1 MDPVAELIE
10 IEAVRKLR
18 VLYSH
23 YFDIHDVDS
32 LAGLFAEDA
41 VCEFGES
48 YGGDWVGREAIRKG
62 YANYAGGGAPPFSFM
77 HAVTN
82 AWVELNGAD
91 TARGRAY
98 LLDLNLAPEV
108 QQPLLLVGVYD
119 DLYRKIEGRWYIART
134 RIDFLW
140 PRRDY
145 HGPRA

>member
-1 MDPVAELIE
+1 MDPVAELLE

-23 YFDIHDVDS
+23 YFDIRDVNS

-48 YGGDWVGREAIRKG
+48 YGGDWVGRDAIRKG
-62 YANYAGGGAPPFSFM
+62 YANYATADAPPFSFM

-82 AWVELNGAD
+82 AWVELTGPD

-98 LLDLNLAPEV
+98 LLDLNLAPGVE
-108 QQPLLLVGVYD
+108 QPLLLVGVYD
-119 DLYRKIEGRWYIART
+119 DLYRKIDGRWYITRT

-145 HGPRA
+145 HGPRS